1 MSNDHHHHSENMR
14 RVVIALILTGSFMI
28 VEVIGGV
35 ISGSLALLADAGH
48 MLTDTMA
55 LALAAKDAQLMR
67 FRGELDSLLD
77 ALRAAVADKA
87 RAQAAVSEKLA
98 ADHLEFANEAFDVGA
113 AE

>member
-48 MLTDTMA
+48 RFVASSPPPSLPVS
-55 LALAAKDAQLMR
+55 AAC
-67 FRGELDSLLD
+67 SS
-77 ALRAAVADKA
+77 ADG
-87 RAQAAVSEKLA
+87 SE
-98 ADHLEFANEAFDVGA
+98 
-113 AE
+113 

>member
-1 MSNDHHHHSENMR
+1 
-14 RVVIALILTGSFMI
+14 
-28 VEVIGGV
+28 
-35 ISGSLALLADAGH
+35 
-48 MLTDTMA
+48 
-55 LALAAKDAQLMR
+55 MR

-98 ADHLEFANEAFDVGA
+98 ADHLTFANEAFDVGA